1 MLRAYVVLA
10 KGVSSPCVAGLAHL
24 WQINGPYQIWY
35 VMDKNTA
42 FVIISEPF
50 IMLPQIVWV
59 VGKVLIYMVVFVVLG
74 LCAVAKQDIERP

>member
-10 KGVSSPCVAGLAHL
+10 KGVSSHCVAGLDHL
-24 WQINGPYQIWY
+24 WQINGQYQIWY

-59 VGKVLIYMVVFVVLG
+59 VVKVLIYMIVFVVLG